1 MAKISAKKLIKE
13 LTSDYYRY
21 NDETNINEYIRGYNQ
36 ANDNAV
42 LLIKAM
48 ESELKAKKKKT
59 DKKVKHGK
67 WIWDIN
73 SKGYYQYCSCC
84 KEKPQSGVITKHC
97 PNCGAKMD
105 LKE

>member
-1 MAKISAKKLIKE
+1 MAKISSKKLIERIEHLKE
-13 LTSDYYRY
+13 
-21 NDETNINEYIRGYNQ
+21 IEYSSNRGYDEKYEK
-36 ANDNAV
+36 ALNDAIDIIHTLNTETA
-42 LLIKAM
+42 
-48 ESELKAKKKKT
+48 EKKS
-59 DKKVKHGK
+59 KKVKHGK

-84 KEKPQSGVITKHC
+84 KEKPQSGVITKYC